1 MSPGLIALLVAGIGL
16 AAVLGNA
23 ARHSIPFAKFGG
35 YAVLAFV
42 GGFITTALAYRFIP
56 VLWLVIGTG
65 PAIGAW
71 WLSEHLGAR
80 NYHRTRLQH
89 LLVAR
94 LKDVIPDWPGRS
106 ILMQWDRG
114 SEASD
119 VVEVN
124 IGLPPKVLPDKVTPN
139 IRTVLASTLGRQWSI
154 ATKRTLLTCKPIVVV
169 KDPAPIEALKKVLSD
184 RECFGGGGSKQKVLS
199 DGESVG
205 EGGFKLLDGWA
216 LTPDGTAVET
226 FKVAYKNGSAFAK
239 TKEKCKGVE
248 RVLRKRIPVPSGSWM
263 FEWDLVAAQLN
274 AVRSAFQ
281 PIKFTPK
288 IERFVTTSH
297 QAINLYPKAAFELGI
312 YGDGAP
318 VLWSPVSEGTPHCN
332 TCGSS
337 GKGKTSWAHTLVC
350 QAAALGWCVII
361 IDFKFSKS
369 FRGFLD
375 WPNVHLVTNGIYSNL
390 KAIYYVVEILSRRR
404 DTGGASSII
413 SDDVPI
419 LVVIDEYAE
428 FASQMTKTVWP
439 RFKQEGDPSIPPVLA
454 EVEGLLLMARE
465 FRIHIVTMLQKP
477 SANNISTDIIFN
489 SGKKFQVGNMDGAM
503 SNVYWKDYDIGS
515 SFPDLPGRGLVK
527 DAESDIPAREFQ
539 AYYTP
544 DPIKARKDSDL
555 ATLADLLPP
564 VSIYPRVAFDMPN
577 PYETTQWDQIITAPV
592 ELLDERPDLDPLS
605 PHYIP
610 QPIFT
615 YDTLGRVNP
624 ATMTVQ

>member
-1 MSPGLIALLVAGIGL
+1 MSPGLIALIVAVLGV

-23 ARHSIPFAKFGG
+23 ARHSIPVTKFGG
-35 YAVLAFV
+35 YAAVAFV
-42 GGFITTALAYRFIP
+42 GGFIMTAVAYRFVP
-56 VLWLVIGTG
+56 VLWLMIGAG

-71 WLSEHLGAR
+71 WLSEHFGAR
-80 NYHRTRLQH
+80 NYHRTSLQH

-106 ILMQWDRG
+106 ILLQWDGG

-119 VVEVN
+119 VVEVK
-124 IGLPPKVLPDKVTPN
+124 IGLPPKVLPDKVTPS

-154 ATKRTLLTCKPIVVV
+154 GTKRTLLTCQPVTVI
-169 KDPAPIEALKKVLSD
+169 KDPPPIEALKSVLSD
-184 RECFGGGGSKQKVLS
+184 RECFG
-199 DGESVG
+199 D
-205 EGGFKLLDGWA
+205 GGFKLLKPWT
-216 LTPDGTAVET
+216 LTPDGKAVET
-226 FKVAYKNGSAFAK
+226 YKVAYTNGSAFAK
-239 TKEKCKGVE
+239 TKEKSKGVE

-263 FEWDLVAAQLN
+263 FDWDLAAAELT
-274 AVRSAFQ
+274 AVRSAFE
-281 PIKFTPK
+281 PIIFTPK
-288 IERFVTTSH
+288 VERFVTTSQ
-297 QAINLYPKAAFELGI
+297 QAIDLYPKAAFQLGI
-312 YGDGAP
+312 YGDGTP
-318 VLWSPVSEGTPHCN
+318 VVWSPVAEGTPHCN
-332 TCGSS
+332 TCGTT

-350 QAAALGWCVII
+350 QATALGWCVII
-361 IDFKFSKS
+361 IDFKLSKS

-404 DTGGASSII
+404 DAGGATSAI

-419 LVVIDEYAE
+419 LVIIDEYAE

-489 SGKKFQVGNMDGAM
+489 SGKKFQQGNMEGAM

-515 SFPDLPGRGLVK
+515 SFPDVPGRGLVK
-527 DAESDIPAREFQ
+527 DAESDVPAREFQ
-539 AYYTP
+539 AYFTP
-544 DPIKARKDSDL
+544 DPIKARKASDL
-555 ATLADLLPP
+555 AVLANLLPP
-564 VSIYPRVAFDMPN
+564 VSLYPRVAFDMPN
-577 PYETTQWDQIITAPV
+577 PYDTTRWDQIITAPV

-605 PHYIP
+605 PLYIP

-615 YDTLGRVNP
+615 YDTLGDLNP
-624 ATMTVQ
+624 ASMTVQ